1 MSDKVEIIE
10 TVEVDGVFVPTDRKE
25 QKQSEPKKVNI
36 QYNNRPINTQKSQV
50 NEFLSG
56 FQFGV
61 SIINTVTK
69 LLK

>member
-1 MSDKVEIIE
+1 MSNKVEIIE
-10 TVEVDGVFVPTDRKE
+10 TVEVNGVFVPTDKKE
-25 QKQSEPKKVNI
+25 QKQSEPKKVNK
-36 QYNNRPINTQKSQV
+36 QYNSKPINTRESQV

-61 SIINTVTK
+61 NIINTVTK